1 MPQNFP
7 YNILAEEQ
15 APDIVCA
22 RARVHAHARTRIN
35 GIGGMEG
42 VGRNFLDHVSQN
54 TVKETKVQK
63 TL

>member
-15 APDIVCA
+15 APDSVC
-22 RARVHAHARTRIN
+22 ARVHAHTRTRIN